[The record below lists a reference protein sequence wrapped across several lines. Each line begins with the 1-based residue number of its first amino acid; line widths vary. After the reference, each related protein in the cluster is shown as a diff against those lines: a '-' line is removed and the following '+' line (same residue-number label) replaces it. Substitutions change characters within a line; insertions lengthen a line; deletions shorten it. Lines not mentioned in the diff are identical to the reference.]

1 MIYTI
6 NIVTITKSTDLYD
19 AVALNKFPLLIVC
32 EGDEFEQFLSSNEML
47 EFCK

>member
-32 EGDEFEQFLSSNEML
+32 GDDEFEQFLSSNEML